1 MVDERRWREGGW
13 RGIEINVR
21 GQSSRRCI
29 MHRQTQVDGQEDRR
43 MGNISKI
50 FSAKRSF
57 AITLVAFFSFCMPYF
72 CLLRFLSYLNLVLL
86 SLFFYSRFPCFISFM
101 YIFLSLCFILFFLS
115 FFFFYSLTLLILFL
129 HIFFFILLFLAW
141 YQSLSSD
148 HFSGVPQLT
157 LLLSLLTVT

>member
-1 MVDERRWREGGW
+1 MRDKPFRLSYKSVMVDERRWREGGW

-57 AITLVAFFSFCMPYF
+57 AITLVAFFHSVCLISVFFDFCP
-72 CLLRFLSYLNLVLL
+72 
-86 SLFFYSRFPCFISFM
+86 I
-101 YIFLSLCFILFFLS
+101 
-115 FFFFYSLTLLILFL
+115 
-129 HIFFFILLFLAW
+129 
-141 YQSLSSD
+141 
-148 HFSGVPQLT
+148 
-157 LLLSLLTVT
+157 